1 LFCNYLQLITGELS
15 MTCIYFDHSATTP
28 VDPTVLEAMLPY
40 LNNRFGNPSS
50 SYRLGQQARQAMEHA
65 RSQVAALIGARP
77 EEIFFTSGG
86 TEADNLAILGTAYQQ
101 WEKGRHIIT
110 TAIEHRAVLE
120 PCKFLKSQ
128 GFEVTF
134 LPVDESGII
143 DLQELQQAIRPDT
156 ILISIMHANN
166 EIGTIQPVE
175 EIGAIARD
183 RGITFHCDAVQT
195 AGRIPVDVG
204 EIKCDLL
211 SLSAHKFYGP
221 KGVGCLYLREGTKI
235 VPLITGGGQERD
247 LRGGTE
253 NLPGIVGLGRA
264 TELARQVSGQSRWE
278 LVFLRD
284 RIIEGISERIPNSI
298 LNGHRFIR
306 LPGHVSFSFPV
317 VDGKALLSMLDEKGI
332 VASNGSA
339 CHSDSPGPSHVLKAL
354 GYSDELAQS
363 TLRIT
368 LGRENND
375 HQVDYLLALLPD
387 MIEVLRDISPEFRP
401 EAECPCQDQ
410 PSNQY

>member
-1 LFCNYLQLITGELS
+1 
-15 MTCIYFDHSATTP
+15 MTNIYFDHSATTP
-28 VDPTVLEAMLPY
+28 VDPSVVEAMLPY
-40 LNNRFGNPSS
+40 LRNRYGNPSS
-50 SYRLGQQARQAMEHA
+50 SYRLGQEARQAMENA
-65 RSQVAALIGARP
+65 RSQVAALIGAHP
-77 EEIFFTSGG
+77 DEIFFTSGG
-86 TEADNLAILGTAYQQ
+86 TEADNMAILGTAYKQ
-101 WEKGRHIIT
+101 WEKGRHLIT

-120 PCKFLKSQ
+120 PCKFLRSQ

-134 LPVDESGII
+134 LPVDESGML
-143 DLQELQQAIRPDT
+143 DPQEVQQAIRKDT

-175 EIGAIARD
+175 EIGAIAEE
-183 RGITFHCDAVQT
+183 RGITFHCDAVQS
-195 AGRIPVDVG
+195 AGRIPVDVNR
-204 EIKCDLL
+204 IKCDLL
-211 SLSAHKFYGP
+211 SISSHKLYGP
-221 KGVGCLYLREGTKI
+221 KGAGCLYLRKGTKI

-253 NLPGIVGLGRA
+253 NLPGIVGFGRA
-264 TELARQVSGQSRWE
+264 TELACQVLDQSRWE

-298 LNGHRFIR
+298 LNGHRFQR
-306 LPGHVSFSFPV
+306 LPGHVSFSFAN

-332 VASNGSA
+332 AASNGSA

-354 GYSDELAQS
+354 GYSDELAKS

-368 LGRENND
+368 LGRDNND
-375 HQVDYLLALLPD
+375 HQVDYLLAILPD
-387 MIEVLRDISPEFRP
+387 MIEALRDISPEFRP

-410 PSNQY
+410 PSSQN